1 MKKSVIAFGI
11 LFSVAFNTVSA
22 NVNPEL
28 RPIKVDRSTITN
40 VSPLNLAVI
49 EADMVAVKK
58 FIAYGTD
65 VDQVAKKG
73 AKLTP
78 LMYAARYNQVEVM
91 KVLIAEGADVSAT
104 SKIGATALDYA
115 KASGANG
122 AHNYLSSL

>member
-11 LFSVAFNTVSA
+11 LFSVACSTVSA

-28 RPIKVDRSTITN
+28 RPTKVDRSTITN

-58 FIAYGTD
+58 FITYGTD

-91 KVLIAEGADVSAT
+91 KILIAEGADVSAT

-115 KASGANG
+115 KASGATS
-122 AHNYLSSL
+122 ARDYLSSI